1 MSHHQSQ
8 QSPTSIVVGDEILIG
23 LADDRASFVILDD
36 SLLGSQPIDDRPL
49 FATLDNVPPRT
60 QSIDERPVI
69 ATLDDVL
76 PRTQSIDVGDE
87 THLDF
92 AGDRT
97 LAAMHDFE
105 AMGAVASDTQDE
117 EILRET
123 HEAQSAPV

>member
-1 MSHHQSQ
+1 M
-8 QSPTSIVVGDEILIG
+8 
-23 LADDRASFVILDD
+23 ADNRASLVILDD
-36 SLLGSQPIDDRPL
+36 SLLGAHPIDDRPL
-49 FATLDNVPPRT
+49 LATR
-60 QSIDERPVI
+60 
-69 ATLDDVL
+69 DDLL
-76 PRTQSIDVGDE
+76 PRRQSIDVGDE
-87 THLDF
+87 THMDF